1 MAEPKLTKSRRKLL
15 KSIALGG
22 GAIAVGKTL
31 PQSWTRPVVESVMLP
46 AHAQASVPSV
56 LSFSGQVFDSNSLT
70 DNTDAND
77 KSLLAKVMDSVVPEA
92 KADHNLAHT
101 ADLCIEVNGSSCS
114 IQMLGYSG
122 GRHYEG
128 SGSIAGGDFE
138 VELTQTNICDP
149 EYFVLAS
156 GQLVGGYLVGSIR
169 IDFPV
174 PGPPVAEYEYS
185 IPQGECG
192 FDQSDADCGGE

>member
-56 LSFSGQVFDSNSLT
+56 LSFSGTIFEPNGAIQA

-77 KSLLAKVMDSVVPEA
+77 KSLLAKVFDSVIPEA
-92 KADHNLAHT
+92 KANGGYEFSI
-101 ADLCIEVNGSSCS
+101 CIEVNGSSCS
-114 IQMLGYSG
+114 V
-122 GRHYEG
+122 RA
-128 SGSIAGGDFE
+128 IAHETG
-138 VELTQTNICDP
+138 
-149 EYFVLAS
+149 
-156 GQLVGGYLVGSIR
+156 
-169 IDFPV
+169 
-174 PGPPVAEYEYS
+174 
-185 IPQGECG
+185 
-192 FDQSDADCGGE
+192 